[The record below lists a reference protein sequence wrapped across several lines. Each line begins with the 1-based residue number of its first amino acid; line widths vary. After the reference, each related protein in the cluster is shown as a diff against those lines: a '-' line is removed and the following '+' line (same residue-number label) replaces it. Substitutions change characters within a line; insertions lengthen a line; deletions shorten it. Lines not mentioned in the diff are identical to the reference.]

1 MFICTDFITFYF
13 FHRHWRAKLPR
24 NTDLSRRDVLIQISV
39 ANTLTPH
46 SYRVEI
52 VTLTLYGAFFSHWGI
67 FIIQKLVSYWTRHWL
82 QRRLFVIVQIY
93 AVTQKHLYHFKL
105 LGCSRSRMAEEWWC
119 RVLAGAQ
126 AQKHCDYG
134 CVKHLIKF
142 LYFNHT
148 CTKEHLLLRGG

>member
-1 MFICTDFITFYF
+1 MYCSMHWTRKTFICADFITRYF
-13 FHRHWRAKLPR
+13 FHLHWRAKLPR
-24 NTDLSRRDVLIQISV
+24 NTDLSGRDVLIQISV
-39 ANTLTPH
+39 ANTLTSH

-67 FIIQKLVSYWTRHWL
+67 FIIQKLVSYWMRHWL

-126 AQKHCDYG
+126 KSASS
-134 CVKHLIKF
+134 
-142 LYFNHT
+142 
-148 CTKEHLLLRGG
+148 EAPWLRLP